1 MRLAWITL
9 HDYRSY
15 AHLELS
21 PDPEINL
28 LIGDN
33 GAGKT
38 NLLEAI
44 GYLASLRSFRRVP
57 DPELVAEGAELAAVR
72 GEVAGQDR
80 ASLVEVE
87 IRRRGGRRARLDT
100 TTLQRAA
107 DLLGVVRVVAFLPED
122 LDLVKRGPGHRRELL
137 DDLAVQLWPGS
148 HLDQTEFD
156 RSLRQRN
163 AFLRSGADD
172 DVTLAVWDERLAQA
186 GGRVMARR
194 AHAARALDGGL
205 AEAYRRVAGADASI
219 TLDYRSDWG
228 AELDPTVTAGEWS
241 RLLGRELHR
250 RRRADLERR
259 VTTTGPQRDEP
270 VFLLEGH
277 DLRVRGSQG
286 EQRTLALGVRLAAHA
301 AVEAQI
307 GSTPLLLL
315 DDVFSELDAKRSRA
329 LADALPSAQTLISS
343 ARPEDVPVRGRTW
356 HVAEGT
362 IR

>member
-9 HDYRSY
+9 HQFRSY
-15 AHLELS
+15 PHLEFA

-57 DPELVAEGAELAAVR
+57 DAELVAEGADIAAVR
-72 GEVAGQDR
+72 GEVAGEGSS
-80 ASLVEVE
+80 SLVEIE

-100 TTLQRAA
+100 ATLQRAG
-107 DLLGVVRVVAFLPED
+107 DLLGVVRVIAFLPED
-122 LDLVKRGPGHRRELL
+122 LDLVKRGPGDRRELL

-172 DVTLAVWDERLAQA
+172 EVTLSVWDERLAQA

-194 AHAARALDGGL
+194 AHAARALAGGL
-205 AEAYRRVAGADASI
+205 SDAYRRVAGAEAAVA
-219 TLDYRSDWG
+219 LDYRSEWG
-228 AELDPTVTAGEWS
+228 GELDPSVSAGEWS
-241 RLLGRELHR
+241 MLLAEALRQ

-259 VTTTGPQRDEP
+259 LTTTGPQRDEP
-270 VFLLEGH
+270 VFSLDGH
-277 DLRVRGSQG
+277 DLRMWGSQG
-286 EQRTLALGVRLAAHA
+286 EQRTLALGVRLASHA

-329 LADALPSAQTLISS
+329 LADALPPAQTLISS

-356 HVAEGT
+356 QVTGGAIG
-362 IR
+362 